1 MTPKKVSLFFERLLE
16 RFPNPMCELSFV
28 NEYTLMVAIIL
39 SAQATDKGVNKAT
52 ADLFKRIQT
61 PEQMLN
67 LGAEGLKSYIKSLN
81 YYNNKTKSI
90 MAMSQVLLEKYNGVF
105 PNDFEELQ
113 KLPGVGR
120 KTANVFLNV
129 AHNAPLIAVDT
140 HVFRL
145 SNRLDLA
152 KGKTPLDVELLLK
165 KKVPDK
171 YKPVAQHLLVLFG
184 RYICKAVKP
193 DCENCPVADLCESSE
208 KRL

>member
-1 MTPKKVSLFFERLLE
+1 
-16 RFPNPMCELSFV
+16 
-28 NEYTLMVAIIL
+28 MVAIIL

-61 PEQMLN
+61 PKQMLD
-67 LGAEGLKSYIKSLN
+67 LGAEGLKNYVKTLN